1 MENNHIVREQHILDQ
16 QLTIDDL
23 TTEYLDNLSRRL
35 QLDTFNERGEGFR
48 SAWERQFVQLEVAAI
63 MFHDDGNDITLCTK
77 LADGRCRGF
86 EYELYQLKQYGEK
99 LNQQIRSHVV
109 TDPEITVVEHDQ
121 LVERRDRLRDQYVY
135 LRHCFK
141 TFRDKVRPEIAK
153 RTGYTMDSYR
163 PYDPNPTRTKHVRV
177 AKGILTAD
185 MLREDPDRFKAIVS
199 NLQAN

>member
-1 MENNHIVREQHILDQ
+1 MEH
-16 QLTIDDL
+16 LTIDDL

-35 QLDTFNERGEGFR
+35 RLDTLDERGPTYWEV
-48 SAWERQFVQLEVAAI
+48 WERQFVQLEVAAI

-86 EYELYQLKQYGEK
+86 EYELHQLKSYGEK
-99 LNQQIRSHVV
+99 LNHQIRSHVI

-121 LVERRDRLRDQYVY
+121 LVERRDRLRDQFIYV
-135 LRHCFK
+135 RHCFK
-141 TFRDKVRPEIAK
+141 TYRDQVRPEIAR

-177 AKGILTAD
+177 AKGLLTAD
-185 MLREDPDRFKAIVS
+185 MLREDPERFKQLVS
-199 NLQAN
+199 SITQAN